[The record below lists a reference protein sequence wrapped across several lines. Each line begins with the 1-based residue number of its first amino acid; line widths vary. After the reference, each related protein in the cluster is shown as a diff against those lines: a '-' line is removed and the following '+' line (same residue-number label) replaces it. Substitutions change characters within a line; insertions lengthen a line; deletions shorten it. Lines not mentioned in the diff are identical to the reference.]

1 MYNPVQS
8 VVFLLFFFSFSSVAI
23 VSSTPLIH
31 KSSLIHS
38 KQQQQHKKIMSMESS
53 SSSSSLYL
61 KGGYA
66 LRSKGGDKVNQS
78 SVPTTTVVKHSFGT
92 IAWATWGVL
101 QVVLVL
107 GNAIKRLWP
116 IAIQPFAQKDF
127 SLYHWG
133 AYVAW
138 ALFMMKTEGYDAFQQ
153 KFSPLV
159 VKRAFGLND
168 NRSILRCLLAGP
180 YSMGLFGA
188 TKKRMIVSWA
198 VSIGVGVLIAV
209 VKRLPYPYRSIIDA
223 GVVAGLSYGTLATLV
238 IYLKAL
244 LFGHEPSVDPC
255 LPTNKK
261 AE

>member
-1 MYNPVQS
+1 M
-8 VVFLLFFFSFSSVAI
+8 
-23 VSSTPLIH
+23 
-31 KSSLIHS
+31 K
-38 KQQQQHKKIMSMESS
+38 ESS
-53 SSSSSLYL
+53 SLHLKGGYSLRSKGDKANQSPSSSSL
-61 KGGYA
+61 A
-66 LRSKGGDKVNQS
+66 STA
-78 SVPTTTVVKHSFGT
+78 PTAVKDSFGT

-116 IAIQPFAQKDF
+116 IAIQPFAQNDF
-127 SLYHWG
+127 SPYHWA

-138 ALFMMKTEGYDAFQQ
+138 ALFMMKTEGYDAFQK

-159 VKRAFGLND
+159 VKRAFGLNE
-168 NRSILRCLLAGP
+168 NKSVLKCLLAGP

-188 TKKRMIVSWA
+188 TKKRLIVSWA
-198 VSIGVGVLIAV
+198 VSIGVGALIAI

-238 IYLKAL
+238 IYVKA

-255 LPTNKK
+255 LPSNKK